1 MCTML
6 DLDQGTL
13 AAAGG
18 SLVAVG
24 GSPVVVGGTLVVV
37 VGGTLA
43 EGDNQ
48 QVDSLVAEGGILML
62 VPQGRALLEVD
73 MLDLELF

>member
-1 MCTML
+1 MCKLL

-24 GSPVVVGGTLVVV
+24 GSPVVVVGGTLVVV

-48 QVDSLVAEGGILML
+48 QVDSIVAEGGSLML
-62 VPQGRALLEVD
+62 VPQGRVLLEVD
-73 MLDLELF
+73 MLGLE